1 MRTYL
6 RSPSRTAAH
15 ASPARQLPCQVVT
28 VSGQMSQEL
37 AQIIGFAAHPTV
49 HSIENIDH
57 AFDSDDEIVLF
68 DLDLAL
74 GAAVAAV
81 REALATHRDR
91 PKRLI
96 FIVDPNRRA
105 PRFQAGVLG
114 ASTVLP
120 RPLQLSQLRDALQPR
135 PAGMHEDIKLTPQQE
150 RYFGTSSAAM
160 ELVNKLAQ
168 GMGDASPGALKHEAR
183 ELMASFDALGLEGWL
198 HTMRAHHDATFQHCL
213 IVTGTATA
221 FARHLGFHDS
231 DVERLTLGAL
241 LHDVGKARIPLS
253 ILEKP
258 GPLNA
263 MEEKIMR
270 THPRLGADILTSAG
284 DFDQELMD
292 IVLHHHELLDGA
304 GYPDGLS
311 GDEISDV
318 VRLTTICDVFG
329 ALMERRSYKPP
340 MARDQAF
347 AVLVDMGPK
356 LDQLLVKAF
365 KPIAL
370 ETH

>member
-1 MRTYL
+1 MRTNL
-6 RSPSRTAAH
+6 QIQTRAATRL
-15 ASPARQLPCQVVT
+15 SPACQVSCQVVT
-28 VSGQMSQEL
+28 ISGRMSQEL

-49 HSIENIDH
+49 HSIASIDQ
-57 AFDSDDEIVLF
+57 AFDSDDEIILF

-81 REALATHRDR
+81 RDAMATHRDR

-96 FIVDPNRRA
+96 FIIDPNRRA
-105 PRFQAGVLG
+105 PRFQASVLG

-135 PAGMHEDIKLTPQQE
+135 PAGMIEDAKLTPLQE
-150 RYFGTSSAAM
+150 RCFGTSSAAM
-160 ELVNKLAQ
+160 GLVNKLAQ
-168 GMGDASPGALKHEAR
+168 GIGEASPEALKHEAR
-183 ELMASFDALGLEGWL
+183 ELILSFDALGLEGWL

-213 IVTGTATA
+213 LVTGTATA

-241 LHDVGKARIPLS
+241 LHDVGKAKIPLS

-258 GPLNA
+258 GQLDA
-263 MEEKIMR
+263 TEEKIMR
-270 THPRLGADILTSAG
+270 THPRLGADILTSGG

-340 MARDQAF
+340 MARDQAYGI
-347 AVLVDMGPK
+347 LVDMGAK
-356 LDQLLVKAF
+356 LDQSLVKAF

-370 ETH
+370 SIN